1 MAKTPPGLDAYK
13 WHSKLGSYGHTEES
27 YTQEG
32 EADESEVVVNAL
44 VTSVIVPRLEKLARE
59 TFDPMSRKQT
69 TRALGLIEEVS
80 YSVEKT
86 SPRFEVS
93 QDSLSDMTGRQTKLV
108 DADSRPIVPIPPTI
122 DRYPIPKSRRTPLI
136 SHFPPFKFFRSLHLR
151 IAQQFLTETVQIP
164 TKCGTM
170 EKIC

>member
-13 WHSKLGSYGHTEES
+13 WHSKLGSYGHTEDG
-27 YTQEG
+27 YAQGG

-93 QDSLSDMTGRQTKLV
+93 TVLPSGSDVKGTITKF
-108 DADSRPIVPIPPTI
+108 IGI
-122 DRYPIPKSRRTPLI
+122 
-136 SHFPPFKFFRSLHLR
+136 
-151 IAQQFLTETVQIP
+151 
-164 TKCGTM
+164 
-170 EKIC
+170 